1 MRERQYMTYEEYS
14 NKLINRLLLHGKKFV
29 DYSCFQY
36 GMLSTAVSGE
46 KSDAYIDD
54 YQYFVFTKSIKTL
67 ESIRAL
73 LKIGNVED
81 VLILLRTTFEGY
93 LASRYIVDEYDKK
106 LLEDFIF
113 IPQQISMYKIIYEG
127 EVARHRD
134 TNELVEYMQRNPS
147 ELKLGKDKSYFYDFY
162 AFLCNYAH
170 CNYSVIP
177 YYIDEDGLFTYDKR
191 DNYYMV
197 KILVLFVYAK
207 LFESIVTVEGEDFF
221 NAREEKECYK
231 LVKELIKFVYEELGK
246 LSNYNSQTANEELNK
261 HMKKMFKNMRK
272 SLQEE
277 IGSIDKGF
285 LKDGE

>member
-1 MRERQYMTYEEYS
+1 MTYEEYS

-36 GMLSTAVSGE
+36 GMLSTTLSGE

-93 LASRYIVDEYDKK
+93 LASRYIVSEYDKK

-113 IPQQISMYKIIYEG
+113 IPQQISMYKVIYEDG
-127 EVARHRD
+127 VARYRD
-134 TNELVEYMQRNPS
+134 TKELIEYMQRNPS
-147 ELKLGKDKSYFYDFY
+147 DLKLGKDKSYFYDFY

-170 CNYSVIP
+170 CNYSIIP
-177 YYIDEDGLFTYDKR
+177 YYVDENGMFTYNKQ

-197 KILVLFVYAK
+197 KVLVLFVYAK
-207 LFESIVTVEGEDFF
+207 LFESIVTVAGEDFF
-221 NAREEKECYK
+221 NPREEKECYK
-231 LVKELIKFVYEELGK
+231 LVKELTEFVYVELGK
-246 LSNYNSQTANEELNK
+246 LSTYNSETANEELNK
-261 HMKKMFKNMRK
+261 HMKKMFKNMKK
-272 SLQEE
+272 SLEEE
-277 IGSIDKGF
+277 IGSIDKSF
-285 LKDGE
+285 LKAGK